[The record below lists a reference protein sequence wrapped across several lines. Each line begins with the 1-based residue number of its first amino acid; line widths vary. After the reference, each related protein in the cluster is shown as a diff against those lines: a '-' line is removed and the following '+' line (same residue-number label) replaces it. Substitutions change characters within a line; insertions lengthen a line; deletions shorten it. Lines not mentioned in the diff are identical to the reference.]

1 MEFGRTRPAMASFSH
16 PLNPDYPLGPDSPD
30 HHDEITPMLW
40 DVYRK
45 KQEEEQ
51 QQNTK
56 ANFEN
61 KIAARCQEMEMEAL
75 AKTKKESITNHG
87 GTTKALD
94 KRGNYIVGVEGGLPL
109 TCFTDDHVHVP
120 DEDDRSSLAYKSNEN
135 KKTIKNKPEKSNT
148 VEDRSP
154 DMQPESDKKD
164 EVPTEQQRLSE
175 LQNAMEYLAKD
186 NDPDMQKILQHMLDM
201 VNIIKASKSN
211 PAAPSS
217 STTPEAAVPDDIKT
231 ENEEATDPDVTK
243 VDLEESSDED
253 SEDYAF

>member
-1 MEFGRTRPAMASFSH
+1 MATFSR
-16 PLNPDYPLGPDSPD
+16 PLNLNITGQDDD
-30 HHDEITPMLW
+30 NKHDEITPVLW

-51 QQNTK
+51 QQCTK
-56 ANFEN
+56 AIFEN
-61 KIAARCQEMEMEAL
+61 KIAARRHEMDVEAL
-75 AKTKKESITNHG
+75 VKTMKESIINHG
-87 GTTKALD
+87 DTAKVLD

-120 DEDDRSSLAYKSNEN
+120 DEDDRSSLACKSNEN

-154 DMQPESDKKD
+154 DMQPESDKKNK
-164 EVPTEQQRLSE
+164 VPTEQQRLSE

-186 NDPDMQKILQHMLDM
+186 NDPNTQKVLQHMLDM
-201 VNIIKASKSN
+201 VNIIKTNKSN

-217 STTPEAAVPDDIKT
+217 STTLSLIHI
-231 ENEEATDPDVTK
+231 
-243 VDLEESSDED
+243 
-253 SEDYAF
+253 